1 MLLSVHPLVSGAIMT
16 ICYVL
21 SNLNNNIETFSFV
34 YDNGTDG
41 KVLLLDLWFS
51 KFWLICSFKFFTVLV
66 RRPSQNP
73 NPMATLADVSMRRIN
88 CDGDED

>member
-41 KVLLLDLWFS
+41 KIVLLDLWFS
-51 KFWLICSFKFFTVLV
+51 KFWLICLFKIFTVLV
-66 RRPSQNP
+66 RRPSENP